1 MILTVIS
8 RRIIFAIPSLLGVAT
23 LIFILGHLTPG
34 DPAVA
39 ALGLDSESFT
49 YVTDED
55 LSRVREEL
63 GLNQPLIQQ
72 YVEWIW
78 RAAQGDFGRS
88 YVQSADI
95 AEMILNALPTTLMLI
110 SFTMVVAIVTG
121 MAIGILS
128 AVYRGRP
135 GDIIARMI
143 AIIGVSTPTF
153 WFALILIWTLAYR
166 VPIFPMNG
174 PVSDHGLIAM
184 VLPTLAIA
192 LHPAALIARMMR
204 SSMLDVL
211 SQDMI
216 RTATAKG
223 LTRRRVFLG
232 HALRNA
238 LNPVITVVGFQL
250 ANLIG
255 GAVAIEYIFSLPGLG
270 SLLIDS
276 IVEKDILVLQA
287 TVLVI
292 GVAFIVSNLVVDLLY
307 LIVDPRVR
315 A

>member
-1 MILTVIS
+1 MILTVIA
-8 RRIIFAIPSLLGVAT
+8 RRIVFAIPSLLGVAT

-49 YVTDED
+49 YVTEED
-55 LSRVREEL
+55 LIRVREEL

-72 YVEWIW
+72 YVGWIW
-78 RAAQGDFGRS
+78 RAVQGDFGRS

-95 AEMILNALPTTLMLI
+95 AEMILKALPTTLMLI

-128 AVYRGRP
+128 AVYRGRA

-153 WFALILIWTLAYR
+153 WFALILIWTLAYQ

-255 GAVAIEYIFSLPGLG
+255 GAVAIEFIFSLPGLG

-292 GVAFIVSNLVVDLLY
+292 GVAFILSNLVVDLLY